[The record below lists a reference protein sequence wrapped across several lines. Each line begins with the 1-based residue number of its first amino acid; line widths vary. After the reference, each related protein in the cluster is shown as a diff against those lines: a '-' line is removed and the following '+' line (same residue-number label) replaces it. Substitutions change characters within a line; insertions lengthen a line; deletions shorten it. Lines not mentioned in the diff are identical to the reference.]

1 MSKKEKIIFLI
12 ILSLGIFIRVYKL
25 YDNPSGIHVDEAGMF
40 VDANMISNY
49 GTDRYGNEYPIY
61 FTNFGGGQSIMYGYI
76 TAFLIKIFGC
86 KYSLI
91 RLPQVIFGS
100 IFLIYVFK
108 IGKQFMSTKK
118 SLTLMALAAFCPYF
132 VQASRI
138 GLDCNLLLPF
148 TTIALYYLIIATKKE
163 KNYLFLIS
171 GIIYGISLYT
181 YAISYVIIP
190 TFLLVTIIYL
200 LINKKI
206 NIKQILYLLIP
217 IIILSIPLVLFIL
230 VNYGMI
236 NELKFLMFNIK
247 KIPEFRES
255 EIGFKYIINN
265 ILMIVNLLSHDY
277 LKYNS
282 IKYFGTIYYISVPVL
297 IYGLIKFSKKIKKY
311 DLENIIFIN
320 FITTYIVL
328 LFISDININKANSIY
343 FSVIYI
349 IIYGT
354 NQIKNKKIIYGFII
368 LFIISTISFNLY
380 YYNTDTSNEMFDKTI
395 YKTINNNYEL
405 IKNKDIIIETNI
417 IEKEIFEQLGKI
429 KYLKNEEKIKKG
441 KVYII
446 EETLINQEKYSK
458 RNIQKIDNYYL
469 IY

>member
-1 MSKKEKIIFLI
+1 M
-12 ILSLGIFIRVYKL
+12 
-25 YDNPSGIHVDEAGMF
+25 
-40 VDANMISNY
+40 
-49 GTDRYGNEYPIY
+49 
-61 FTNFGGGQSIMYGYI
+61 
-76 TAFLIKIFGC
+76 
-86 KYSLI
+86 
-91 RLPQVIFGS
+91 
-100 IFLIYVFK
+100 
-108 IGKQFMSTKK
+108 
-118 SLTLMALAAFCPYF
+118 
-132 VQASRI
+132 
-138 GLDCNLLLPF
+138 
-148 TTIALYYLIIATKKE
+148 
-163 KNYLFLIS
+163 
-171 GIIYGISLYT
+171 
-181 YAISYVIIP
+181 
-190 TFLLVTIIYL
+190 
-200 LINKKI
+200 
-206 NIKQILYLLIP
+206 
-217 IIILSIPLVLFIL
+217 
-230 VNYGMI
+230 
-236 NELKFLMFNIK
+236 
-247 KIPEFRES
+247 
-255 EIGFKYIINN
+255 
-265 ILMIVNLLSHDY
+265 
-277 LKYNS
+277 
-282 IKYFGTIYYISVPVL
+282 
-297 IYGLIKFSKKIKKY
+297 
-311 DLENIIFIN
+311 ENIIFIN